1 MVSEG
6 FSALSATACFG
17 VNGKCSTSGVE
28 FLTGAAATGVGAGTG
43 AGAGVA
49 TGAEPEFEISD
60 LRFET
65 AAGAGAMTTG
75 AAMGAGSG
83 AGTAAGVSGANGL
96 RYSLWT
102 LMISIVVGL

>member
-17 VNGKCSTSGVE
+17 VKGKCSTSGVE
-28 FLTGAAATGVGAGTG
+28 LRTGAAATGVGAGTG
-43 AGAGVA
+43 AGAA

-65 AAGAGAMTTG
+65 AAGAGAMTTTG
-75 AAMGAGSG
+75 AATGAGSG
-83 AGTAAGVSGANGL
+83 AGTAAGTSGANGL

>member
-1 MVSEG
+1 MLSEG

-17 VNGKCSTSGVE
+17 VKGKCSTSGVE
-28 FLTGAAATGVGAGTG
+28 FRTGAAATGVGAGAG

-49 TGAEPEFEISD
+49 I
-60 LRFET
+60 
-65 AAGAGAMTTG
+65 GAGAMTTAG
-75 AAMGAGSG
+75 ASTGAGSG